1 MGTSLIDK
9 YSLLHFA
16 TGIIFYFFNI
26 SFLNTLIIH
35 TLFEII
41 ENTNQGVHFI
51 DKYLKFWPGGK
62 KQPDSLINNIGDTI
76 FMMLGWIIA
85 YMISK

>member
-1 MGTSLIDK
+1 MGSSLIDK

-35 TLFEII
+35 TLFEIV

-76 FMMLGWIIA
+76 FMMLGWIVA
-85 YMISK
+85 YIISK